1 MSDPLKKYIQ
11 QAKHQF
17 DVEQPDPDLFGKI
30 LAQLEQEEMKPLP
43 VKRNFSY
50 SFQWLAVAASL
61 VFLIVCGVLLF
72 NTQSTTNPELAQKQT
87 SSQSQSDEHLPAT
100 ITNTDQQVAMNSKD
114 APTHNNTM
122 GSQSKELLLNE
133 SEAGTVAL
141 NVSTK
146 NELNHVVN
154 LGEKNQPTTE
164 LNIISDPLKMATE
177 VSDVANN
184 VENSQNHA
192 NEISGQQIVN
202 KEEIAANEK
211 SSSSEKLMI
220 TPNTQ
225 ALTEKGNS
233 KESNV
238 ITQGLVDAQKN
249 VIEKESVSENQNLK
263 GFIKKGFFNFL
274 SKKAKKWSGDALSI
288 ENQGKKDETILAL
301 HFKNEKF
308 EFSKAIHF

>member
-72 NTQSTTNPELAQKQT
+72 NTQSTKNPELAQKQASNRT
-87 SSQSQSDEHLPAT
+87 QSDDNLPAT
-100 ITNTDQQVAMNSKD
+100 ITNTDQQAAMNSKD

-141 NVSTK
+141 NGSTK

-177 VSDVANN
+177 VSDVASN

-249 VIEKESVSENQNLK
+249 VIEKESVSEDQNLK

-274 SKKAKKWSGDALSI
+274 SKKAKKWSGDALNI

>member
-61 VFLIVCGVLLF
+61 VFLIVCGILLF
-72 NTQSTTNPELAQKQT
+72 NTQSTTNPELAQNQT
-87 SSQSQSDEHLPAT
+87 SNRSQSDERLPAT
-100 ITNTDQQVAMNSKD
+100 IANTDQQLATNSKD
-114 APTHNNTM
+114 TSNFKNTSD
-122 GSQSKELLLNE
+122 SQSKGLLLNE
-133 SEAGTVAL
+133 SEASSKAL
-141 NVSTK
+141 IASTK
-146 NELNHVVN
+146 NERSNLVN

-164 LNIISDPLKMATE
+164 LNTISDPLKMATG
-177 VSDVANN
+177 VSDVASN
-184 VENSQNHA
+184 VENSQNHV

-202 KEEIAANEK
+202 KEEIAANER
-211 SSSSEKLMI
+211 SNSSEKLMI

-225 ALTEKGNS
+225 SLTDKGNV
-233 KESNV
+233 KEGYV
-238 ITQGLVDAQKN
+238 IPQALVDTQKGA
-249 VIEKESVSENQNLK
+249 IENESDSENQDLK

>member
-61 VFLIVCGVLLF
+61 VFLIVCGMLLF
-72 NTQSTTNPELAQKQT
+72 NNQSTTNAELAQNQT
-87 SSQSQSDEHLPAT
+87 SNRSQSDVSLPAT
-100 ITNTDQQVAMNSKD
+100 IANTDQQVAMNSKD
-114 APTHNNTM
+114 APTHNNTTD
-122 GSQSKELLLNE
+122 SQSKGLLLNE
-133 SEAGTVAL
+133 SEASTKAL
-141 NVSTK
+141 IVSTR
-146 NELNHVVN
+146 NEQNHVVN
-154 LGEKNQPTTE
+154 FGEKNQPTTE
-164 LNIISDPLKMATE
+164 SNAIGDLIGKETE
-177 VSDVANN
+177 VSDVASKM
-184 VENSQNHA
+184 ENSQNHA
-192 NEISGQQIVN
+192 NEISGQHIVN

-225 ALTEKGNS
+225 ALTEKGNA
-233 KESNV
+233 KESNEIPQV
-238 ITQGLVDAQKN
+238 LVDAQKN
-249 VIEKESVSENQNLK
+249 AIEKESVSEDQNLK

>member
-61 VFLIVCGVLLF
+61 VLLIVCGILLF
-72 NTQSTTNPELAQKQT
+72 NTQSTTNPELAQNHT
-87 SSQSQSDEHLPAT
+87 SNRSQSNERLPAT
-100 ITNTDQQVAMNSKD
+100 IANTDQQLATNSKD
-114 APTHNNTM
+114 ASNYKNTSD
-122 GSQSKELLLNE
+122 SQSKGLLLNE
-133 SEAGTVAL
+133 SEASSKAL
-141 NVSTK
+141 IASTK
-146 NELNHVVN
+146 NERSNLVN

-164 LNIISDPLKMATE
+164 LNTISDPLKMATG
-177 VSDVANN
+177 VSDVASN
-184 VENSQNHA
+184 VENSQNHV
-192 NEISGQQIVN
+192 NEISGQQIVH
-202 KEEIAANEK
+202 KEEIAANER
-211 SSSSEKLMI
+211 SNSSEKLMI

-225 ALTEKGNS
+225 SLTDKGNV
-233 KESNV
+233 KEGNV
-238 ITQGLVDAQKN
+238 IPQALVDTQKGA
-249 VIEKESVSENQNLK
+249 IENESDSENQDLK

>member
-30 LAQLEQEEMKPLP
+30 LAQLDQEEMKPLP
-43 VKRNFSY
+43 VKRNFNY
-50 SFQWLAVAASL
+50 SFQWLAVAASF
-61 VFLIVCGVLLF
+61 VFLIVCGILLF

-87 SSQSQSDEHLPAT
+87 SNGSQSDNSLPVT
-100 ITNTDQQVAMNSKD
+100 IANTDQQLTTNSKD
-114 APTHNNTM
+114 GSNYKNTSD
-122 GSQSKELLLNE
+122 SQSKGLLLNE
-133 SEAGTVAL
+133 SKASSRVLIA
-141 NVSTK
+141 STK
-146 NELNHVVN
+146 NERSNVVN
-154 LGEKNQPTTE
+154 HGEKNQPTTGSNAIGNPIGVE
-164 LNIISDPLKMATE
+164 TG
-177 VSDVANN
+177 VSDVASN
-184 VENSQNHA
+184 VENSQNHLK
-192 NEISGQQIVN
+192 EFSEQQSVN
-202 KEEIAANEK
+202 KEEIAANER
-211 SSSSEKLMI
+211 SSSSEKLLN

-225 ALTEKGNS
+225 SLTEKGNV
-233 KESNV
+233 KEGNV
-238 ITQGLVDAQKN
+238 IPQALVDTQKGA
-249 VIEKESVSENQNLK
+249 VEKESDSENQDLK

>member
-61 VFLIVCGVLLF
+61 VFLIVCGMLLF
-72 NTQSTTNPELAQKQT
+72 NNQSTTNAELAQNQT
-87 SSQSQSDEHLPAT
+87 SNRSQSDVSLPAT
-100 ITNTDQQVAMNSKD
+100 IANTDQQVAMNSKD
-114 APTHNNTM
+114 APTHNNTTD
-122 GSQSKELLLNE
+122 SQSKGLLLNE
-133 SEAGTVAL
+133 SEASTKAL
-141 NVSTK
+141 IVSTR
-146 NELNHVVN
+146 NEQNHVVN
-154 LGEKNQPTTE
+154 FGEKNQPTTE
-164 LNIISDPLKMATE
+164 SNAIGDLIGKETE
-177 VSDVANN
+177 VSDVASKM
-184 VENSQNHA
+184 ENSQNHA
-192 NEISGQQIVN
+192 NEISGQHIVN

-225 ALTEKGNS
+225 ALTEKGNA

-249 VIEKESVSENQNLK
+249 AIEKESVSEDQNLK